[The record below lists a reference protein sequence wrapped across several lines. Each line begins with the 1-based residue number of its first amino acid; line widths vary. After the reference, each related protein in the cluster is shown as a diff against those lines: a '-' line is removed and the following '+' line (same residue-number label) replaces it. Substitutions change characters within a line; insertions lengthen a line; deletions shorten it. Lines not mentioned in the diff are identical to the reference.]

1 MTGRSRFIERRKPTM
16 LRVRHGIFDYPGH
29 RALDDVSFE
38 VAPGTITALVGPNGA
53 GKSTL
58 MRVCSGLER
67 PFAGKVLLQD
77 IDVHENPREA
87 HRRMGYLPDFFGL
100 YDDMTVRQCLEYR
113 AAAQGVAGG
122 ARRAAVE
129 RAAERMEIADRM
141 KQRAGELSRGLRQR
155 LAIAQATIHNPVF
168 VMLDE
173 PASGLDPEARIGLAA
188 ALKAL
193 CAEGMTIIVS
203 SHILAELDDYS
214 THVLMIRDGRI
225 VEHAPIGA
233 IEADAERVTISIEL
247 AAPDPRLAAILGG
260 VPGIVVDRAGE
271 KAAVLTATGGAAAR
285 QALLKELVDA
295 GLPVIGFA
303 AEKPRIQDT
312 YLARMRAAGNKQA
325 ESKRP

>member
-1 MTGRSRFIERRKPTM
+1 MI
-16 LRVRHGIFDYPGH
+16 RVRHLIFDYPGH

-38 VAPGTITALVGPNGA
+38 IKPGTITALVGPNGA

-67 PFAGKVLLQD
+67 PFAGKVFLQD
-77 IDVHENPREA
+77 LDVHEDPREA
-87 HRRMGYLPDFFGL
+87 HRRMGYLPDLFGL
-100 YDDMTVRQCLEYR
+100 YDEMTVRQCLEYR
-113 AAAQGVAGG
+113 AAAQGVDG
-122 ARRAAVE
+122 RRRGAAVE
-129 RAAERMEIADRM
+129 RAAQRMEIADRM
-141 KQRAGELSRGLRQR
+141 KQKAGELSRGLRQR
-155 LAIAQATIHNPVF
+155 LAIAQATIHNPSF

-173 PASGLDPEARIGLAA
+173 PASGLDPEARIGLAG

-214 THVLMIRDGRI
+214 THILMIRDGRI

-233 IEADAERVTISIEL
+233 METDAADRVTISIEL
-247 AAPDPRLAAILGG
+247 AMPDSRLAAILGA
-260 VPGIVVDRAGE
+260 VPGIVIERADERG
-271 KAAVLTATGGAAAR
+271 ALLTSKGGAATR
-285 QALLKELVDA
+285 QALLKGLVDA

-312 YLARMRAAGNKQA
+312 YLARMRAAG
-325 ESKRP
+325 EKRP

>member
-1 MTGRSRFIERRKPTM
+1 MI
-16 LRVRHGIFDYPGH
+16 RVRHVIFDYPGH

-38 VAPGTITALVGPNGA
+38 ITPGTITALVGPNGA

-58 MRVCSGLER
+58 MRVCSGLDR

-77 IDVHENPREA
+77 LDVHEDPREA

-100 YDDMTVRQCLEYR
+100 YDEMTVRQCLEYR
-113 AAAQGVAGG
+113 AAAQGVPGNR
-122 ARRAAVE
+122 RRAAVE

-155 LAIAQATIHNPVF
+155 LAIAQATIHNPSF

-188 ALKAL
+188 ALKSL

-214 THVLMIRDGRI
+214 THILMIRDGRI

-233 IEADAERVTISIEL
+233 MEAAATEQVTLSIEL
-247 AAPDPRLAAILGG
+247 AVPDPRLAVILGS
-260 VPGIVVDRAGE
+260 VPGIVVDRADE
-271 KAAVLTATGGAAAR
+271 RAAVLTSTGGVAAR
-285 QALLKELVDA
+285 QALLKSLVDA

-312 YLARMRAAGNKQA
+312 YLARMRAAGD
-325 ESKRP
+325 KRP